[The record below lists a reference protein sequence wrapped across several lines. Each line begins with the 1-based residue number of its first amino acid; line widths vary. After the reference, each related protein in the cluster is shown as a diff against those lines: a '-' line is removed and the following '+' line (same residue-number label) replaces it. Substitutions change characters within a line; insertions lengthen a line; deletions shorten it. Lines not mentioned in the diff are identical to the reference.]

1 MLHKSN
7 LAAKIDFITLKA
19 EVDKLDINEFF
30 NFPSILNI
38 LKTEAS
44 QFVCYDKSF
53 LATVNKVGTFA
64 QGFKGWS
71 KIKRTPYQNLD
82 DPNSPYRLDC

>member
-1 MLHKSN
+1 MLPKKKKKMMLHKSN
-7 LAAKIDFITLKA
+7 LAAKTDFITLKA

-44 QFVCYDKSF
+44 QFVWYDKSF

-64 QGFKGWS
+64 QAV
-71 KIKRTPYQNLD
+71 
-82 DPNSPYRLDC
+82 C

>member
-1 MLHKSN
+1 MVPKKINDATFVDKSI

-44 QFVCYDKSF
+44 QFVCYDKRF

-64 QGFKGWS
+64 QAV
-71 KIKRTPYQNLD
+71 
-82 DPNSPYRLDC
+82 C